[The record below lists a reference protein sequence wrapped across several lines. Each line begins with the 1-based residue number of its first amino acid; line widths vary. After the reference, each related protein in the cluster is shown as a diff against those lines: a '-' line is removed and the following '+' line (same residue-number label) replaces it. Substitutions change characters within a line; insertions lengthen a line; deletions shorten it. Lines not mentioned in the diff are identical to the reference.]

1 MVSLR
6 KERGYLVSEGMES
19 EQHSEC
25 LNSRQREVNS
35 DRKESTILS
44 QINQEKN
51 REREVNCENELL
63 VVFQIYVKRKRK
75 NSGESA
81 AYICTL

>member
-44 QINQEKN
+44 QINQEKIGK
-51 REREVNCENELL
+51 E
-63 VVFQIYVKRKRK
+63 K
-75 NSGESA
+75 
-81 AYICTL
+81 